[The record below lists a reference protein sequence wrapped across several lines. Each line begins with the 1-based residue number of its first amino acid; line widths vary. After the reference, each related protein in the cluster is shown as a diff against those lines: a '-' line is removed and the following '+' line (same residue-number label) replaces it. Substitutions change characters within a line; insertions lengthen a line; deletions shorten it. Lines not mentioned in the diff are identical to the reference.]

1 MTKETG
7 NRELV
12 HRIDLLERDYK
23 IMEVN
28 IDATL
33 NAMRADQNAMRAD
46 QNAMRTDIERNNSE
60 AAKRETRLILVILG
74 AVGVGVAILSFV
86 LN

>member
-7 NRELV
+7 NREME
-12 HRIDLLERDYK
+12 HRIDLLEKDYK

-33 NAMRADQNAMRAD
+33 NAMRADQNAMR
-46 QNAMRTDIERNNSE
+46 TDIERNHSE

>member
-7 NRELV
+7 NQELE
-12 HRIDLLERDYK
+12 HRVDLLEKDYK

-33 NAMRADQNAMRAD
+33 NAIRADQNAMR
-46 QNAMRTDIERNNSE
+46 MDIERNNSE

-74 AVGVGVAILSFV
+74 AVGIGVAILSFV

>member
-7 NRELV
+7 NREME
-12 HRIDLLERDYK
+12 HRIDLLEKDYK

-33 NAMRADQNAMRAD
+33 NAMRAG